1 MARTEE
7 QKVCRAPIIVT
18 FGGKEYEI
26 QPLVIR
32 DSRVW
37 RAEIVGI
44 LAELPKYAKATTDK
58 PEDFGNALKA
68 LLVEMPDTVIDLFFK
83 YAKELN
89 RKEIEDIATDA
100 EMAEAF
106 EQVVKVAFPLA
117 RSLVGSMETL
127 GQ

>member
-18 FGGKEYEI
+18 FGSNEYEI

-37 RAEIVGI
+37 RAEIVDI
-44 LAELPKYAKATTDK
+44 LSDLPKFAKATTDK
-58 PEDFGNALKA
+58 PDEFGDALQA
-68 LLVEMPDTVIDLFFK
+68 LLIKMPDTVIDLFFK
-83 YAKELN
+83 YAKDLKRE
-89 RKEIEDIATDA
+89 EIEAIATDE

-106 EQVVKVAFPLA
+106 EQVVKLAFPLA
-117 RSLVGSMETL
+117 RSLVGSMEAL